1 MTESMAARARGS
13 ARSLG
18 LDHVDVR
25 IGDALSLPIDA
36 ESVDTVISNGV
47 LNLTPDKSRAFA
59 EVYRILKPGGEF
71 LYADIVVADEL
82 SESLRR
88 NIDLWTG

>member
-1 MTESMAARARGS
+1 
-13 ARSLG
+13 
-18 LDHVDVR
+18 
-25 IGDALSLPIDA
+25 
-36 ESVDTVISNGV
+36 
-47 LNLTPDKSRAFA
+47 
-59 EVYRILKPGGEF
+59 VYRILKPGGEF

>member
-1 MTESMAARARGS
+1 MAARARAS